1 MHGSAPLRRVARFTI
16 MVFLLVFSCS
26 WLLLYLDS
34 VLQRR
39 RAELM
44 LSDLKSLPFGMAG
57 FVEIRDFV
65 NEHGGTLV
73 QQFPNLRFLPPGLPH
88 SPWQGSSDIPLSHTD
103 GPICT
108 DRDCT
113 FEIRIMPYV
122 SKLALAFYLPDSL
135 PGFALVLVGLR
146 PWIVRVVFQV
156 KDGKLWEGRVGA
168 EQIRHSR
175 SLSFGNLSELVYEVR
190 IGSLANGLE
199 MDRTPGYGVG
209 VPIITGGALI
219 GDERLTSWL
228 VHPSNVPIR
237 RAFDI
242 DLHCLTVVSR
252 NCVGLSELAPS
263 AWADY
268 QQEAA
273 GQSKGQLM
281 K

>member
-1 MHGSAPLRRVARFTI
+1 MHGSAPLRSIARFTV
-16 MVFLLVFSCS
+16 MVFLLVFLCS
-26 WLLLYLDS
+26 WLLLYVDS
-34 VLQRR
+34 IHQRR
-39 RAELM
+39 KAELM

-57 FVEIRDFV
+57 FVEIRNFV
-65 NEHGGTLV
+65 NEHGGTLD

-88 SPWQGSSDIPLSHTD
+88 PPQQDILDIPLSYAD
-103 GPICT
+103 GRICT

-113 FEIRIMPYV
+113 FIIRIVPKV
-122 SKLALAFYLPDSL
+122 SKLALAFYLPDSP
-135 PGFALVLVGLR
+135 PGFALALVGLR
-146 PWIVRVVFQV
+146 PWIVGASFWV
-156 KDGKLWEGRVGA
+156 KEGKFWECRIGA
-168 EQIRHSR
+168 LQIRHTR
-175 SLSFGNLSELVYEVR
+175 SLPF
-190 IGSLANGLE
+190 GSLSVLEYLVNVASLAHGLE
-199 MDRTPGYGVG
+199 LGRTPGYSVG
-209 VPIITGGALI
+209 VPILTGGWLI

-268 QQEAA
+268 QQEIA